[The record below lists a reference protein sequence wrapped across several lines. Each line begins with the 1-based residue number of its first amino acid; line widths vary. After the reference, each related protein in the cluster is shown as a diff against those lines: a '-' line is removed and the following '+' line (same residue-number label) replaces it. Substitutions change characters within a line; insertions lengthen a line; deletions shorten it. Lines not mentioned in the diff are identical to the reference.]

1 MIIGTCVPVGSEL
14 SVKDHARLSSFEDL
28 KNLNEDG
35 YRLVFVNLKGKY
47 SSSRFPSFPTR
58 VGNREPV
65 PVKDGNRA
73 PVPLMM
79 GLGKIFDSR

>member
-35 YRLVFVNLKGKY
+35 YRLVFVNLKGTY
-47 SSSRFPSFPTR
+47 SMPCDQDDEACITMVNIDIFPHLIYMPCC
-58 VGNREPV
+58 G
-65 PVKDGNRA
+65 
-73 PVPLMM
+73 
-79 GLGKIFDSR
+79 